1 MCSALRDGNATGVR
15 LRGAGRAAILT
26 LAAAGL
32 LAGCAKRDSI
42 TVGSV
47 PDDYRTNHPI
57 IVDERE
63 ERIDLPVGIGDH
75 AMSRVQ
81 RIALDGYMAHS
92 DAGAGAPVTIL
103 YPSGT
108 ANAAAASLVAADIAR
123 HIHRAG
129 VPGGRVVSM
138 PYEAGAPD
146 STPPIRVSY
155 MRMKASTGQCG
166 RWPDDL
172 LQTTENKHYANFG
185 CASQNNLA
193 AQMANPA
200 DLLGPRAP
208 GEIDAENRGSA
219 LDQYKA
225 REVSGDFIAN
235 SEVQY

>member
-1 MCSALRDGNATGVR
+1 MRSALHNGNPTGVR

-42 TVGSV
+42 IVGSV

-57 IVDERE
+57 VVDERE
-63 ERIDLPVGIGDH
+63 ERIDLPVGVGDH
-75 AMSRVQ
+75 AMSKVQ
-81 RIALDGYMAHS
+81 RVALEGYMARY
-92 DAGAGAPVTIL
+92 DASAGAPVTIL

-123 HIHRAG
+123 HIHRFG
-129 VPGGRVVSM
+129 VPGGRVVTM
-138 PYEAGAPD
+138 PYDAGAPD
-146 STPPIRVSY
+146 TTPPIRIAY

-172 LQTTENKHYANFG
+172 LQTTQNKHYANFG

-219 LDQYKA
+219 LEQYRN
-225 REVSGDFIAN
+225 REVSDAFANN